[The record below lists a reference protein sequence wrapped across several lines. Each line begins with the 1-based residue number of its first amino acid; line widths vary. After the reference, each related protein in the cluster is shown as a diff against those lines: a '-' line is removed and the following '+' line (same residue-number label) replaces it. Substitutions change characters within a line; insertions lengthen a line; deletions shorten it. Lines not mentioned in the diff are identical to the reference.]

1 MIPKIIHYC
10 WFGNGEK
17 PSKVK
22 KCIESWKKFCPD
34 YEIIEWNEQN
44 FDVNMNGYTKMCIE
58 EKKYAFLSDFA
69 RLFIIENNGGIY
81 FDTDVE
87 LVKPIDFLLEND
99 AYFGFETPDYVQT
112 GLGFGAVAHSKTVMA
127 MLDEY
132 KPLLDGKHGVITCPK
147 LNTDALLKLGLKLGG
162 EKQTVADALILPI
175 DYLNP
180 YGSTTGVL
188 KKTANTVSIHWYS
201 GSWMSKRQHIRSF
214 FSKPFHRI
222 FKTIS

>member
-1 MIPKIIHYC
+1 MIPKKIHYC

-17 PSKVK
+17 PAKVQ

-44 FDVNMNGYTKMCIE
+44 FDVNMNGYTRMCLA

-69 RLFIIENNGGIY
+69 RLLIIEENGGIY

-87 LVKPIDFLLEND
+87 LIKPIDFLLKNE

-112 GLGFGAVAHSKTVMA
+112 GLGFGSVAHSKTVRA

-132 KPLLDGKHGVITCPK
+132 TPLLDGKHGVITCPR
-147 LNTDALLKLGLKLGG
+147 LNTDALLKLGLILDGK
-162 EKQTVADALILPI
+162 EQTVADALILPI
-175 DYLNP
+175 DYFNP

-188 KKTANTVSIHWYS
+188 KKTENTVSIHWYA
-201 GSWMSKRQHIRSF
+201 GSWMSKKQHIRSF

-222 FKTIS
+222 FKK